1 MCVNIFGGS
10 CSGDG
15 GGVLTSLRVVPS
27 QWHKYLHRES
37 ERARYFINFNIN
49 MQNMF
54 GLCAL
59 SRCVNDEQK
68 NFLLGCR
75 GFVEVCCVYVSTN
88 L

>member
-27 QWHKYLHRES
+27 QRHKYLHRES

-49 MQNMF
+49 M
-54 GLCAL
+54 
-59 SRCVNDEQK
+59 
-68 NFLLGCR
+68 
-75 GFVEVCCVYVSTN
+75 
-88 L
+88 